1 MSGPWFACLIVDQ
14 LLCVT
19 VVSTYEHLSV
29 NFFEGFYCSAY
40 AAVNSLDC
48 FYCCSLYTGMTNHIR
63 VCKVDDDHIV
73 FVRFDR
79 IYKFVADFRCA
90 HFRLKIIG
98 SNLRRFYKDSVLTFV
113 WLFHT
118 TVEEE
123 RNVSIFLCL
132 SDTNLCHIM
141 SCKVFAKCILKK
153 YFVEGNQFV
162 LDCLIIVCKTYI
174 CEVKFL
180 CSLEAFEL
188 VIAECSGDLTC
199 TVRTEVEEY
208 NGIFVLNGCNRF
220 AVFFDYSRKYEF
232 ICLVSIV
239 GSLNCCCSVCA
250 FDAFAFCQCFVC
262 KLYTIPAVISVHCI
276 VTSGNNTDLTNTD
289 FFHLCFKLFDEFFT
303 GCRRS
308 VTSVKEAMYINF
320 LKSLSFSH
328 LKQCIE
334 MSIVAVY
341 TTIGKKSHEVNS
353 GIIIFC
359 ILHCC
364 KKCFVLEEITIVD
377 LFCDSGKL
385 LIYDTACA
393 HIHMTYL
400 RVTHLSVRKTNCKSA
415 GISFYEWI
423 FCH

>member
-1 MSGPWFACLIVDQ
+1 M
-14 LLCVT
+14 
-19 VVSTYEHLSV
+19 
-29 NFFEGFYCSAY
+29 
-40 AAVNSLDC
+40 
-48 FYCCSLYTGMTNHIR
+48 
-63 VCKVDDDHIV
+63 
-73 FVRFDR
+73 
-79 IYKFVADFRCA
+79 
-90 HFRLKIIG
+90 
-98 SNLRRFYKDSVLTFV
+98 
-113 WLFHT
+113 
-118 TVEEE
+118 
-123 RNVSIFLCL
+123 
-132 SDTNLCHIM
+132 
-141 SCKVFAKCILKK
+141 
-153 YFVEGNQFV
+153 EGNQFV

-220 AVFFDYSRKYEF
+220 AVFFDYGREYEF

-289 FFHLCFKLFDEFFT
+289 FLHLCFKLFDEFFT
-303 GCRRS
+303 GCRRCI
-308 VTSVKEAMYINF
+308 TSVEEAVYINF
-320 LKSLSFSH
+320 LKTFSLSH
-328 LKQCIE
+328 LKKCIE
-334 MSIVAVY
+334 MCVVAVY
-341 TTIGKKSHEVNS
+341 TTIGKKSHKMNS
-353 GIIIFC
+353 RIIVLC

-364 KKCFVLEEITIVD
+364 KKCFIPEEITIVD